1 MFIMENILI
10 IPENRKQASVIK
22 AFLKEMK
29 VNFKTKK
36 DPSKMTK
43 EEFLKKLELS
53 EKQIREGKSTIV
65 KGKEELHDFLES
77 L

>member
-1 MFIMENILI
+1 
-10 IPENRKQASVIK
+10 
-22 AFLKEMK
+22 MK